1 MPFGATEPI
10 STGGDWGSRPCSR
23 CQDFA
28 VGAVGAALGIVLEAA
43 EQAGADEYVPD
54 GEDEL
59 GVLGDDVGDQ
69 EVDLGRVVGDYAA
82 VGAAVRVDV
91 VAAVEDRGGGF
102 HLGAPESLSGIE
114 DEVVALAVA
123 VGLGYAESHARRL
136 EDEREFCQLA
146 AAFGSV
152 LLVVGGVLP

>member
-1 MPFGATEPI
+1 MGLKTLQQVPG
-10 STGGDWGSRPCSR
+10 
-23 CQDFA
+23 FA
-28 VGAVGAALGIVLEAA
+28 LGAVEAALGIILEAA
-43 EQAGADEYVPD
+43 EQAGAGDYVPD
-54 GEDEL
+54 GEDEP

-69 EVDLGRVVGDYAA
+69 EVDLGRVVGDCAA
-82 VGAAVRVDV
+82 VGTALRVDV

-136 EDEREFCQLA
+136 EGEREFCQLA